1 MSRRSAV
8 REGRSVVTALMEARL
23 PAFAAILSLLSLLS
37 LSVGAVAAEREPPPP
52 PLAVHGREGT
62 RFAEPGMI
70 APDFTVLDVE
80 GHPFRLSEE
89 VSRKPV
95 LLLFWSVFCD
105 PCRPE
110 MATLQKAH
118 DRYAGRDLTVVAVA
132 VDGEPLRNT
141 IGGFAR
147 QEGYTFKV
155 LVDELDAMEGWKVAD
170 AYGVAVT
177 PTLLLLEKGGKVL
190 LRKGGKTRED
200 ELEKAV
206 SSLLKK

>member
-1 MSRRSAV
+1 MP
-8 REGRSVVTALMEARL
+8 ALMGARL
-23 PAFAAILSLLSLLS
+23 LAFATVLSLLPLA
-37 LSVGAVAAEREPPPP
+37 VGVAAEREAP
-52 PLAVHGREGT
+52 PLAVRGGEGT
-62 RFAEPGMI
+62 RVAEPGMM

-105 PCRPE
+105 PCRAGL
-110 MATLQKAH
+110 ATLQKAH
-118 DRYAGRDLTVVAVA
+118 DKYSERDLIVVAVA
-132 VDGEPLRNT
+132 VDGGALRNT
-141 IGGFAR
+141 VGGFAR

-155 LVDELDAMEGWKVAD
+155 LVDELDAMEVWKAAD

-177 PTLLLLEKGGKVL
+177 PTLLLLEKGGKVSF
-190 LRKGGKTRED
+190 RKSGKIRDD

-206 SSLLKK
+206 SSLPKK

>member
-1 MSRRSAV
+1 LSRRSAV
-8 REGRSVVTALMEARL
+8 REGRSLVPVLREMRFSIL
-23 PAFAAILSLLSLLS
+23 AAILSLVPLGGVVHAADRETLPPSP
-37 LSVGAVAAEREPPPP
+37 AVRGEGIR
-52 PLAVHGREGT
+52 PL
-62 RFAEPGMI
+62 EPGMI

-80 GHPFRLSEE
+80 GHPFRLAEE

-105 PCRPE
+105 PCRVE
-110 MATLQKAH
+110 MSNLQKMH
-118 DRYAGRDLTVVAVA
+118 DRYAGRDVTVVAVA
-132 VDGEPLRNT
+132 VDGEPLRKT

-147 QEGYTFKV
+147 QEGYTFKI
-155 LVDELDAMEGWKVAD
+155 LVDELDATEVWKVAD

-177 PTLLLLEKGGKVL
+177 PTLLLLEKGGKVS
-190 LRKGGKTRED
+190 LRKGGKIRED

>member
-1 MSRRSAV
+1 
-8 REGRSVVTALMEARL
+8 MEARL
-23 PAFAAILSLLSLLS
+23 LAFAAILSLLLI
-37 LSVGAVAAEREPPPP
+37 SVGAVAAERETPPP
-52 PLAVHGREGT
+52 PLAVHGGEGT

-105 PCRPE
+105 LCRAE
-110 MATLQKAH
+110 MATLQRVH
-118 DRYAGRDLTVVAVA
+118 DKYAGRDLTVVAVA

-155 LVDELDAMEGWKVAD
+155 LVDELDAMEMWKVAD

-190 LRKGGKTRED
+190 LRKVGKIQED

>member
-8 REGRSVVTALMEARL
+8 REGRSVVPALMEARL
-23 PAFAAILSLLSLLS
+23 LAFAAILSLLS
-37 LSVGAVAAEREPPPP
+37 LSVGAVAAERETHPP
-52 PLAVHGREGT
+52 PLAVHGGEGT

-70 APDFTVLDVE
+70 APDFKVLDVE
-80 GHPFRLSEE
+80 RHPFRLSEE

-105 PCRPE
+105 PCRAE

-118 DRYAGRDLTVVAVA
+118 DKYAGRDLTVVAVA

-155 LVDELDAMEGWKVAD
+155 LVDELDSTGMWKVAD
-170 AYGVAVT
+170 AHGIAVT
-177 PTLLLLEKGGKVL
+177 PTLLLLEKGGKVA
-190 LRKGGKTRED
+190 LRKGGKIRED

-206 SSLLKK
+206 SPFLKK

>member
-1 MSRRSAV
+1 
-8 REGRSVVTALMEARL
+8 MEARRL
-23 PAFAAILSLLSLLS
+23 VFAAILSLLS
-37 LSVGAVAAEREPPPP
+37 LSVGAVAAERETPPP
-52 PLAVHGREGT
+52 PLAVHGGEGA
-62 RFAEPGMI
+62 RFAEQGMI

-105 PCRPE
+105 PCRAE

-118 DRYAGRDLTVVAVA
+118 DKYAGRDLTVVAVA

-155 LVDELDAMEGWKVAD
+155 LVDELDAMEMWKVAD

-190 LRKGGKTRED
+190 LRKGGKIRED

-206 SSLLKK
+206 SSLLGK

>member
-1 MSRRSAV
+1 MS
-8 REGRSVVTALMEARL
+8 ALIGACL
-23 PAFAAILSLLSLLS
+23 PAFAAILSLLSLPA
-37 LSVGAVAAEREPPPP
+37 GAVAAERETPPPP
-52 PLAVHGREGT
+52 PAVHAGEGT

-70 APDFTVLDVE
+70 APDFTVLDIE
-80 GHPFRLSEE
+80 GHPFRLREE

-105 PCRPE
+105 PCRAE
-110 MATLQKAH
+110 MAVLQKAH
-118 DRYAGRDLTVVAVA
+118 DKYASRDLTVVAVA
-132 VDGEPLRNT
+132 VDGEPLRKT
-141 IGGFAR
+141 IGGFVR
-147 QEGYTFKV
+147 QEGYTFRV
-155 LVDELDAMEGWKVAD
+155 LVDELDSKEMWKVAD
-170 AYGVAVT
+170 AYGVAMT

>member
-1 MSRRSAV
+1 V
-8 REGRSVVTALMEARL
+8 
-23 PAFAAILSLLSLLS
+23 FAAFLALLAI
-37 LSVGAVAAEREPPPP
+37 SVAAVAEGVEKSPPSM
-52 PLAVHGREGT
+52 GIQGGEGT
-62 RFAEPGMI
+62 RFAEPGTI

-89 VSRKPV
+89 ISRKPV

-105 PCRPE
+105 PCRAE
-110 MATLQKAH
+110 MATLQKAQ
-118 DRYAGRDLTVVAVA
+118 DRYAGRDLSVVAVA
-132 VDGEPLRNT
+132 VDGEPLRNI
-141 IGGFAR
+141 IGGIAR

-155 LVDELDAMEGWKVAD
+155 LVDELDAAGVWKVAD

-177 PTLLLLEKGGKVL
+177 PTLLLLGKDGTVL
-190 LRKGGKTRED
+190 LRKGGKLRED

>member
-1 MSRRSAV
+1 LSRRSAV
-8 REGRSVVTALMEARL
+8 REGRTVVPALMEACL
-23 PAFAAILSLLSLLS
+23 LAFAAILSLLS
-37 LSVGAVAAEREPPPP
+37 LSVGAVAAEREIPPS
-52 PLAVHGREGT
+52 PLAVHGGEGT

-105 PCRPE
+105 LCRAE
-110 MATLQKAH
+110 MATLQRAQDK
-118 DRYAGRDLTVVAVA
+118 YPGRDLTVVAVA
-132 VDGEPLRNT
+132 VDGEPLRNI

-155 LVDELDAMEGWKVAD
+155 LVDELDAMEIWKVAD

-190 LRKGGKTRED
+190 LRKGGKIRED

-206 SSLLKK
+206 SFLLKK

>member
-1 MSRRSAV
+1 V
-8 REGRSVVTALMEARL
+8 PVLRELRFLIL
-23 PAFAAILSLLSLLS
+23 AAIFSLVPLGGGVL
-37 LSVGAVAAEREPPPP
+37 AAEREMPPS
-52 PLAVHGREGT
+52 PLADHAGVGT

-70 APDFTVLDVE
+70 APDFTVLDAE

-105 PCRPE
+105 PCRAE
-110 MATLQKAH
+110 MATLQKTH
-118 DRYAGRDLTVVAVA
+118 DKYAGRDLTVVAVA
-132 VDGEPLRNT
+132 VDGGPLRNT

-155 LVDELDAMEGWKVAD
+155 LVDELDSMERWKVAD

-177 PTLLLLEKGGKVL
+177 PTLLLLEKDGKVL
-190 LRKGGKTRED
+190 LRRGGKIRED
-200 ELEKAV
+200 EIEKAV

>member
-1 MSRRSAV
+1 
-8 REGRSVVTALMEARL
+8 MEARL
-23 PAFAAILSLLSLLS
+23 LAFAAILSLLS
-37 LSVGAVAAEREPPPP
+37 LSVGAVAAERETPPP
-52 PLAVHGREGT
+52 PLAVHGGEGT

-95 LLLFWSVFCD
+95 LLLFWSVFCEL
-105 PCRPE
+105 CRAE
-110 MATLQKAH
+110 MATLQRVH
-118 DRYAGRDLTVVAVA
+118 DKYAGRDLTVVAVA

-155 LVDELDAMEGWKVAD
+155 LVDELDAMEMWKVAD

-190 LRKGGKTRED
+190 LRNGGKIRED

>member
-1 MSRRSAV
+1 MPV
-8 REGRSVVTALMEARL
+8 LREFRFLIL
-23 PAFAAILSLLSLLS
+23 AAILFLVPLGGGVL
-37 LSVGAVAAEREPPPP
+37 AAERETPPPP
-52 PLAVHGREGT
+52 PAVHGGGGN

-80 GHPFRLSEE
+80 GRPFRLAEE

-105 PCRPE
+105 PCRAE
-110 MATLQKAH
+110 MTNLQKVH
-118 DRYAGRDLTVVAVA
+118 DRYAGRDLTVVAIA

-141 IGGFAR
+141 VVGFAR
-147 QEGYTFKV
+147 QEAYTFNI
-155 LVDELDAMEGWKVAD
+155 LVDELESTESWRVAD

-177 PTLLLLEKGGKVL
+177 PTLLLLERGGKVS
-190 LRKGGKTRED
+190 LRKEGKTRED

>member
-1 MSRRSAV
+1 MP
-8 REGRSVVTALMEARL
+8 ALMEARL
-23 PAFAAILSLLSLLS
+23 LVFAGILSLLP
-37 LSVGAVAAEREPPPP
+37 LSVGAVAAERETPPP
-52 PLAVHGREGT
+52 PLAVLGGEGT

-105 PCRPE
+105 PCRAE

-118 DRYAGRDLTVVAVA
+118 DKYAGRDLTVVAVA

-155 LVDELDAMEGWKVAD
+155 LVDELDAMERWKVAD

-190 LRKGGKTRED
+190 LRKGGKIRED

-206 SSLLKK
+206 SPLLKK

>member
-1 MSRRSAV
+1 M
-8 REGRSVVTALMEARL
+8 TALIEARL
-23 PAFAAILSLLSLLS
+23 PVFAAILSLLTI
-37 LSVGAVAAEREPPPP
+37 SVGAVAAEVERHPPSP
-52 PLAVHGREGT
+52 AIQWEEGN

-105 PCRPE
+105 PCRVE

-118 DRYAGRDLTVVAVA
+118 DKYAGRDLAAIAVA
-132 VDGEPLRNT
+132 VDGEPLRR
-141 IGGFAR
+141 ILGGFVR

-155 LVDELDAMEGWKVAD
+155 LVDELDAMGTWKVAD
-170 AYGVAVT
+170 AYGVAAV
-177 PTLLLLEKGGKVL
+177 PTLLLLGKGGTVL
-190 LRKGGKTRED
+190 LRKGGRIRED

>member
-1 MSRRSAV
+1 LSRRSAV
-8 REGRSVVTALMEARL
+8 QEGRNVSRALMKGRFL
-23 PAFAAILSLLSLLS
+23 AFAAILSVLLLPA
-37 LSVGAVAAEREPPPP
+37 GAVAAERETSPFPP
-52 PLAVHGREGT
+52 AVHGGEGT
-62 RFAEPGMI
+62 RFAEPGMV

-80 GHPFRLSEE
+80 GRPFNLSEE

-105 PCRPE
+105 LCRTE
-110 MATLQKAH
+110 MATLQKAYEK
-118 DRYAGRDLTVVAVA
+118 YAGRDLTVVTVA
-132 VDGEPLRNT
+132 VDGEPLRKT

-147 QEGYTFKV
+147 QEGYTFRI
-155 LVDELDAMEGWKVAD
+155 LVDDLDATGMWKVAD

-190 LRKGGKTRED
+190 LRKGGKIRED

-206 SSLLKK
+206 SPLLKK

>member
-1 MSRRSAV
+1 M
-8 REGRSVVTALMEARL
+8 GARL
-23 PAFAAILSLLSLLS
+23 TVFAAILLLLAIPA
-37 LSVGAVAAEREPPPP
+37 GAVAAEAEKPPPSP
-52 PLAVHGREGT
+52 VVQWEEGT

-105 PCRPE
+105 PCRSE
-110 MATLQKAH
+110 MEALQKAH
-118 DRYAGRDLTVVAVA
+118 DKYAGRDLTVAAVA
-132 VDGEPLRNT
+132 VDGDSLRNT

-147 QEGYTFKV
+147 QEGYAFKV
-155 LVDELDAMEGWKVAD
+155 LVDELDATGMWKVAD
-170 AYGVAVT
+170 AYGIAVT

>member
-1 MSRRSAV
+1 V
-8 REGRSVVTALMEARL
+8 PALIEARL
-23 PAFAAILSLLSLLS
+23 LAFAAILSIFS
-37 LSVGAVAAEREPPPP
+37 LSVGAVAAERETPPPP
-52 PLAVHGREGT
+52 PAVLGGEGT

-105 PCRPE
+105 PCRAE
-110 MATLQKAH
+110 MAALQKAH
-118 DRYAGRDLTVVAVA
+118 DKYAGRDLTVVAVA
-132 VDGEPLRNT
+132 VDGGPLRNT
-141 IGGFAR
+141 IGGFTR

-155 LVDELDAMEGWKVAD
+155 LVDELDSKEMWKVAD

-177 PTLLLLEKGGKVL
+177 PTLLLLEKGGKVS
-190 LRKGGKTRED
+190 LRREGKIRED

>member
-1 MSRRSAV
+1 V
-8 REGRSVVTALMEARL
+8 PALIGARL
-23 PAFAAILSLLSLLS
+23 LAFAAILSLLSLP
-37 LSVGAVAAEREPPPP
+37 VGAVAAERETPPPSP
-52 PLAVHGREGT
+52 AVLGGEGT

-105 PCRPE
+105 PCRAE
-110 MATLQKAH
+110 MATLQKTH
-118 DRYAGRDLTVVAVA
+118 EKYAGRDLTVVAVA

-155 LVDELDAMEGWKVAD
+155 LVDELDAMERWKVAD
-170 AYGVAVT
+170 VYGVAVT

-190 LRKGGKTRED
+190 LRKGGKIRED
-200 ELEKAV
+200 ELENAV
-206 SSLLKK
+206 SSILKK

>member
-1 MSRRSAV
+1 MSFRSAV
-8 REGRSVVTALMEARL
+8 PV
-23 PAFAAILSLLSLLS
+23 FAAIVALLTA
-37 LSVGAVAAEREPPPP
+37 SVGAVAAEAEKPPPSP
-52 PLAVHGREGT
+52 RVQGGEGA

-70 APDFTVLDVE
+70 APDFSVLDVE
-80 GHPFRLSEE
+80 KHPFRLSEE

-105 PCRPE
+105 PCRAE
-110 MATLQKAH
+110 LTNLQKAQ

-132 VDGEPLRNT
+132 VDGEPLRDI
-141 IGGFAR
+141 IGGVAR
-147 QEGYTFKV
+147 QEGYTFTV
-155 LVDELDAMEGWKVAD
+155 LIDELDAMGVWKVAD

-177 PTLLLLEKGGKVL
+177 PTLLLLGKGGTVV
-190 LRKGGKTRED
+190 LRKGGKVRED

>member
-1 MSRRSAV
+1 V
-8 REGRSVVTALMEARL
+8 SVPKVLFFL
-23 PAFAAILSLLSLLS
+23 ILSAIFSLVSPGEGIL
-37 LSVGAVAAEREPPPP
+37 AAERETPPT
-52 PLAVHGREGT
+52 PLAVHGGEGN

-80 GHPFRLSEE
+80 GHPFRLAEE
-89 VSRKPV
+89 VSRRPV

-105 PCRPE
+105 PCRAE
-110 MATLQKAH
+110 MSNLQKAH
-118 DRYAGRDLTVVAVA
+118 DKYAGRDLTVVAVA
-132 VDGEPLRNT
+132 VDGDPLRNT

-147 QEGYTFKV
+147 QEGYTFKI
-155 LVDELDAMEGWKVAD
+155 LVDELDSMESWKVAD

-190 LRKGGKTRED
+190 LRKGGKIREV
-200 ELEKAV
+200 ELEKAI

>member
-1 MSRRSAV
+1 MD
-8 REGRSVVTALMEARL
+8 ARL
-23 PAFAAILSLLSLLS
+23 LAFAAILSFLS
-37 LSVGAVAAEREPPPP
+37 LSAGAVAAERETPPP
-52 PLAVHGREGT
+52 PLAVHGGEGT

-70 APDFTVLDVE
+70 APDFTVRDVE
-80 GHPFRLSEE
+80 GHPFRLTEE

-105 PCRPE
+105 PCRAE

-118 DRYAGRDLTVVAVA
+118 DKYAGRDLSVVAVA

-155 LVDELDAMEGWKVAD
+155 LVDELDAMEKWKVAD

-177 PTLLLLEKGGKVL
+177 PTLLLLEKGGKVS
-190 LRKGGKTRED
+190 LRMGGKIRED

>member
-8 REGRSVVTALMEARL
+8 REGRSVVPALMEARL
-23 PAFAAILSLLSLLS
+23 LVFAAVLSLLSP
-37 LSVGAVAAEREPPPP
+37 SVGAVAAERETPAP
-52 PLAVHGREGT
+52 PLAVLGGEGT

-105 PCRPE
+105 PCRAE

-118 DRYAGRDLTVVAVA
+118 DKYGGRDLTVVAVA

-155 LVDELDAMEGWKVAD
+155 LVDELDATERWKVAD

-190 LRKGGKTRED
+190 LRKGGKIRED

>member
-1 MSRRSAV
+1 MA
-8 REGRSVVTALMEARL
+8 ALTRARL
-23 PAFAAILSLLSLLS
+23 PVFAAILAFLAIP
-37 LSVGAVAAEREPPPP
+37 VGVVAAEVEKSPPSTVVQGGE
-52 PLAVHGREGT
+52 AT

-105 PCRPE
+105 PCLAE
-110 MATLQKAH
+110 MADLQKGQ

-132 VDGEPLRNT
+132 VDGEPLRN
-141 IGGFAR
+141 IIAGFAR

-155 LVDELDAMEGWKVAD
+155 LVDGLDARGMWKAAD

-177 PTLLLLEKGGKVL
+177 PTLLLLGKGGTVL
-190 LRKGGKTRED
+190 LRKEGKIRED

-206 SSLLKK
+206 SSLPKK

>member
-1 MSRRSAV
+1 LSRRSAV
-8 REGRSVVTALMEARL
+8 REGRSVVPALIEARL
-23 PAFAAILSLLSLLS
+23 PAFAAILSLLSLP
-37 LSVGAVAAEREPPPP
+37 VGAVAVERETPPPP
-52 PLAVHGREGT
+52 PAVHAGEGT

-80 GHPFRLSEE
+80 GRPFRLSEE

-105 PCRPE
+105 PCRSE
-110 MATLQKAH
+110 MAALQKAH
-118 DRYAGRDLTVVAVA
+118 DKYGGRDLAVVAVA
-132 VDGEPLRNT
+132 VDGEPLRNI

-155 LVDELDAMEGWKVAD
+155 LVDGLDSKERWKVAD

-177 PTLLLLEKGGKVL
+177 PTLLLLEKGGKVS
-190 LRKGGKTRED
+190 LRSGGRNRED

-206 SSLLKK
+206 SPLLKK

>member
-1 MSRRSAV
+1 LSCRFSV
-8 REGRSVVTALMEARL
+8 REGRIVMTALMGARL
-23 PAFAAILSLLSLLS
+23 PVFAAILALLAVSAGAAAAEVEKS
-37 LSVGAVAAEREPPPP
+37 PPPAVAQK
-52 PLAVHGREGT
+52 GEGT
-62 RFAEPGMI
+62 RVAEQGMI

-89 VSRKPV
+89 NSGKPV
-95 LLLFWSVFCD
+95 LLVFWSVFCD
-105 PCRPE
+105 PCRAE
-110 MATLQKAH
+110 MAYLQKAQ

-132 VDGEPLRNT
+132 VDGEPLRNI

-155 LVDELDAMEGWKVAD
+155 LVDGLDATGMWKVAD

-177 PTLLLLEKGGKVL
+177 PTLLLLEKGGTVL
-190 LRKGGKTRED
+190 LRKEGRISGD

-206 SSLLKK
+206 STLPKK

>member
-1 MSRRSAV
+1 MP
-8 REGRSVVTALMEARL
+8 ALMEARL
-23 PAFAAILSLLSLLS
+23 LAFAAIFSLVPLGGGVL
-37 LSVGAVAAEREPPPP
+37 AAERDTPPP
-52 PLAVHGREGT
+52 PLAVHGGEGT

-80 GHPFRLSEE
+80 GNPFRLSEE

-105 PCRPE
+105 PCRAE
-110 MATLQKAH
+110 MANLQKAH
-118 DRYAGRDLTVVAVA
+118 DKYAGRDLSVVAVA
-132 VDGEPLRNT
+132 VDGGALRNT
-141 IGGFAR
+141 IRGFAR

-155 LVDELDAMEGWKVAD
+155 LVDELDAVETWKVAD

-177 PTLLLLEKGGKVL
+177 PTLLLLEKGGKVS
-190 LRKGGKTRED
+190 LRKGGKVRED
-200 ELEKAV
+200 EIEKAV

>member
-1 MSRRSAV
+1 MPP
-8 REGRSVVTALMEARL
+8 LMGARL
-23 PAFAAILSLLSLLS
+23 PVFAAILLVLAI
-37 LSVGAVAAEREPPPP
+37 SVGAVAAEVEKSSPFPG
-52 PLAVHGREGT
+52 VQWEEGT
-62 RFAEPGMI
+62 RLAEPGMI

-105 PCRPE
+105 PCRAE
-110 MATLQKAH
+110 MATLQKAQ
-118 DRYAGRDLTVVAVA
+118 DRYEGRDLTVVAVA
-132 VDGEPLRNT
+132 VDGEPLRNI

-155 LVDELDAMEGWKVAD
+155 LVDELDPTGRWKVAD

-177 PTLLLLEKGGKVL
+177 PTLLLLGKGGTVL
-190 LRKGGKTRED
+190 LRKGGKIRED

-206 SSLLKK
+206 STLPKK

>member
-1 MSRRSAV
+1 V
-8 REGRSVVTALMEARL
+8 PALIEARL
-23 PAFAAILSLLSLLS
+23 LAFAAILSLLSL
-37 LSVGAVAAEREPPPP
+37 SVGAIAAERETPPP
-52 PLAVHGREGT
+52 PLAVHGGEGT

-105 PCRPE
+105 PCRAE

-118 DRYAGRDLTVVAVA
+118 DKYGARDLTVVAVA
-132 VDGEPLRNT
+132 VDGEPLRNI

-155 LVDELDAMEGWKVAD
+155 LVDELDAMEIWKVAD

-190 LRKGGKTRED
+190 LRKGGKIRED

-206 SSLLKK
+206 SSLPKK